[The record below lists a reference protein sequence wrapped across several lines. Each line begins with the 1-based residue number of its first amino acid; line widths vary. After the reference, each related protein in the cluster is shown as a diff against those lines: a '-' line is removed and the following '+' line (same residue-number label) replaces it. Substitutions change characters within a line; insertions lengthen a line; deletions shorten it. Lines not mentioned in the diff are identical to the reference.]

1 MKLFMVK
8 YMDDCDEDV
17 YLTLGEDNDTNE
29 TISKREQS
37 KVEDKCS
44 CYMGHWVFEINNID
58 GYDIKIETKKVVSSI
73 TSHN

>member
-29 TISKREQS
+29 QS
-37 KVEDKCS
+37 PKGS
-44 CYMGHWVFEINNID
+44 NQR
-58 GYDIKIETKKVVSSI
+58 
-73 TSHN
+73 